1 MPLLA
6 HLGNRASL
14 LLHRLV
20 YAFPAASPPAPSPT
34 PASDASPNFDPAP
47 APEPTPALS
56 FMGSGYGVTLIL
68 MGILLNRIH
77 HTVRR
82 PRQPPP
88 DDHPRPQNP
97 SYFYRLR
104 ASVSDFLTSPDAPRY
119 IRLPGI
125 VCLLRAWILFT
136 VLLFQVIGLWPEFQ
150 HDGTTAMWRKATS
163 RLGNWAG
170 EMEMNDICWQ
180 VFVSVCVGLLCSGIA
195 NGLDTIRRRDVAAS
209 FNLTGYSFMM
219 HLYSSPLTH
228 QHTERAVAHGRPDA
242 HAVFQLWLS
251 LTELTW
257 LQILELSLALR
268 DNVLLPTSVCGV
280 VGVVHFAYV
289 LFSSPLRFPSF
300 TFLTHMVSPTWYFL
314 ALFLSVVIFS
324 TIILRAITF
333 IFSYG
338 YIPSLT
344 SLLPHEGVIPDRRDD
359 FGVTLLKIGTACIEA
374 TSLSGLKN
382 ELANIDKPKAPWV
395 EITSDGSEFHHGPL
409 QHSPTPGF
417 CTEISNIKV
426 SEAEDS
432 ERLNPQWRE
441 FRAFTRA
448 LFTAILSALIRFIM
462 STRIGRRMFRLGQK
476 TWRARWWYGPRSWKF
491 WRRDAWRE
499 PPENIRARERARL
512 RARASAIMEQ
522 ISGSGESSHPLPR
535 TANLQRTGYTRG
547 TSTSVSL
554 RDHDGSTT
562 TTIQRN
568 RPPRREMWTYADY
581 LLKDVDG
588 EIEDD
593 EEWIQEISDDPDSNS
608 DSEQMSIADANEE
621 GEEDLFDEGM
631 DVEEE
636 EVKQRG
642 MLYGDL
648 VSQTTENDGRQSS
661 DDFQPVLLAHLTSR
675 TAAPLTRQRYTSLMT
690 LYSSDSLQTPT
701 LPFLASM
708 HNESALGLRDV
719 MHERRQAMKGY
730 EEDDEET
737 KRTCVVCMV
746 SMRDTILWPCRCLA
760 VCNDCRESLAAR
772 LPAQNHMCPCCRK
785 KVEGYSR
792 IYIP

>member
-6 HLGNRASL
+6 RLGNRASL

-20 YAFPAASPPAPSPT
+20 YAFPAAPPPTHSPT
-34 PASDASPNFDPAP
+34 SAPDVSPNFDPGP
-47 APEPTPALS
+47 APEPAPALS

-88 DDHPRPQNP
+88 NDHPLPHNP

-104 ASVSDFLTSPDAPRY
+104 TSVSNFFTSPDAPRY

-136 VLLFQVIGLWPEFQ
+136 VVLIQVLGLWPELQ
-150 HDGTTAMWRKATS
+150 HDGTTAMWRKAAN
-163 RLGNWAG
+163 RLGNWAD

-228 QHTERAVAHGRPDA
+228 RHTEQAVAHRRPDI

-268 DNVLLPTSVCGV
+268 DNVLLPTSVCGI

-300 TFLTHMVSPTWYFL
+300 TFLTHML
-314 ALFLSVVIFS
+314 ALFLSVVILS

-374 TSLSGLKN
+374 TSFSGLRN
-382 ELANIDKPKAPWV
+382 ELASADKPREPWV
-395 EITSDGSEFHHGPL
+395 EITSDGSQFHHGRFL
-409 QHSPTPGF
+409 QHSPPTPGF
-417 CTEISNIKV
+417 STEINHIKV

-441 FRAFTRA
+441 VRVFARA
-448 LFTAILSALIRFIM
+448 LFTAILSALVQFLM
-462 STRIGRRMFRLGQK
+462 STRVGRSMFRFGK
-476 TWRARWWYGPRSWKF
+476 KMWRARWWYGPRSWKF
-491 WRRDAWRE
+491 WRREAWRE
-499 PPENIRARERARL
+499 PSENIRARARAREL
-512 RARASAIMEQ
+512 ARARARARASAPTIEQ
-522 ISGSGESSHPLPR
+522 VSGPGDAAS
-535 TANLQRTGYTRG
+535 LQRSGYSTG
-547 TSTSVSL
+547 TSTSVGL
-554 RDHDGSTT
+554 RGHDDSI
-562 TTIQRN
+562 TTIQRKSQ
-568 RPPRREMWTYADY
+568 PKREMWTYADY
-581 LLKDVDG
+581 LLKDVDV

-593 EEWIQEISDDPDSNS
+593 GEWVQEVSDDSDS
-608 DSEQMSIADANEE
+608 DSEQMSIADVNEE
-621 GEEDLFDEGM
+621 EEDDLTDEGL
-631 DVEEE
+631 DLEEEEE
-636 EVKQRG
+636 EVKQRA

-648 VSQTTENDGRQSS
+648 VTQTTGNHGRQST
-661 DDFQPVLLAHLTSR
+661 DDDLQPVLLAHLTSR

-690 LYSSDSLQTPT
+690 LYSSDSFHTPT
-701 LPFLASM
+701 SASLVSVRNEDVLA
-708 HNESALGLRDV
+708 LRDV
-719 MHERRQAMKGY
+719 MHERRQAMKNY
-730 EEDDEET
+730 QEEDEET
-737 KRTCVVCMV
+737 KSTCVVCMV

-760 VCNDCRESLAAR
+760 VCNDCRETLAAR
-772 LPAQNHMCPCCRK
+772 LPAQNHMCP
-785 KVEGYSR
+785 VEGYSR

>member
-34 PASDASPNFDPAP
+34 LASDASPNFDSAP

-180 VFVSVCVGLLCSGIA
+180 VF
-195 NGLDTIRRRDVAAS
+195 
-209 FNLTGYSFMM
+209 TGYSFMM

-268 DNVLLPTSVCGV
+268 DNVLLPTSFASEIPEFHIPHSYV
-280 VGVVHFAYV
+280 VV
-289 LFSSPLRFPSF
+289 
-300 TFLTHMVSPTWYFL
+300 
-314 ALFLSVVIFS
+314 FS

-554 RDHDGSTT
+554 RDHGGSAT

-593 EEWIQEISDDPDSNS
+593 EEWIQEISDDSDSNS

-648 VSQTTENDGRQSS
+648 VSQTTESDGRQSS

-746 SMRDTILWPCRCLA
+746 SMRDTILWPCR
-760 VCNDCRESLAAR
+760 
-772 LPAQNHMCPCCRK
+772 
-785 KVEGYSR
+785 
-792 IYIP
+792 